1 MTISPAVI
9 ASDSE
14 AISFEIATPAFGGLA
29 MTISPAV
36 IASDSE
42 AISFEIASP
51 PLQGTHNN

>member
-1 MTISPAVI
+1 LRN
-9 ASDSE
+9 
-14 AISFEIATPAFGGLA
+14 EIATPAFGGLA

-51 PLQGTHNN
+51 PLQGAHNN